1 MDSIR
6 RCNIIICIVT
16 FLKEL
21 DYFHRL
27 GFLTGFFA
35 VLFLLSNIIIRYL
48 LIDEYII
55 LIQIKNL
62 LLFAASILSIPCILM
77 RIKKIREFILYTKI
91 FIYLDIIFLIFAFLS
106 ELLLDFNK
114 EIPNGKFVDGYVF
127 GVFIAILGTFFETE

>member
-1 MDSIR
+1 M
-6 RCNIIICIVT
+6 
-16 FLKEL
+16 
-21 DYFHRL
+21 
-27 GFLTGFFA
+27 
-35 VLFLLSNIIIRYL
+35 SNIIIRYL

-106 ELLLDFNK
+106 ELLLNFNK
-114 EIPNGKFVDGYVF
+114 KIPNGKFVDGYVF